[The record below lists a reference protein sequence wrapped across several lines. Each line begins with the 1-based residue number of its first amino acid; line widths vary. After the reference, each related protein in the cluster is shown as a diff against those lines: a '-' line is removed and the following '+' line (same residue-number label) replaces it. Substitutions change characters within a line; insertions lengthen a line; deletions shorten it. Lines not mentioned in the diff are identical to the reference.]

1 MSVLRTERVE
11 GVEVLCMDRPPAN
24 ALDLELVQAVS
35 NALTA
40 AAAGAARA
48 VVLAGRPGM
57 FSGGLDVPA
66 LLTLDR
72 PGVLAF
78 WSAFLRLTR
87 LLVGSPTPV
96 VAALTGH
103 APAGGAVLA
112 IHCDYRVAANGDF
125 VIGLNEVSVGLPV
138 PPSILR
144 CLEYLVGSRQSARL
158 AVQGLLLPMA
168 EAARLGLV
176 DELCPPDGVVE
187 RAVAVAQ
194 RLASLPPI
202 AMSAT
207 RRSCKAELLE
217 PVNEA
222 QEAELATSYWF
233 SDETQREMYRLAERL
248 GRR

>member
-1 MSVLRTERVE
+1 MSVLRTERVD
-11 GVEVLCMDRPPAN
+11 GVEVLRMDRPPAN
-24 ALDLELVQAVS
+24 ALDLELVQAIGD
-35 NALTA
+35 ALTA
-40 AAAGAARA
+40 AAARGARA
-48 VVLAGRPGM
+48 VVFAGRPGM

-72 PGVLAF
+72 ADVLGF
-78 WSAFLRLTR
+78 WTAFLGLTR
-87 LLVGSPTPV
+87 MLVGSPVPV
-96 VAALTGH
+96 VAAITGH

-112 IHCDYRVAANGDF
+112 IHCDYRVAADGDF

-144 CLEYLVGSRQSARL
+144 CLEYLVGSRQAARL
-158 AVQGLLLPMA
+158 AVQGLLVPMA
-168 EAARLGLV
+168 EAAQVGLV
-176 DELCPPDGVVE
+176 DELCHPDEVVE
-187 RAVAVAQ
+187 RAISVAQ

-217 PVNEA
+217 PLDEA

-233 SDETQREMYRLAERL
+233 SDETQREMRRLAERL

>member
-11 GVEVLCMDRPPAN
+11 GVEVLRMDRPPAN
-24 ALDLELVQAVS
+24 ALDLELVQALGDG
-35 NALTA
+35 LTA
-40 AAAGAARA
+40 AAAHGARA
-48 VVLAGRPGM
+48 VVFAGRPGM

-72 PGVLAF
+72 AGVLGF

-87 LLVGSPTPV
+87 MLVGSPAPV
-96 VAALTGH
+96 VAAVTGH

-112 IHCDYRVAANGDF
+112 IHCDYRVAADGEF

-144 CLEYLVGSRQSARL
+144 CLEYLVGRRQAARL
-158 AVQGLLLPMA
+158 AVQGLLVPMA
-168 EAARLGLV
+168 EAARVGLV
-176 DELCPPDGVVE
+176 DELCHLDEVVE
-187 RAVAVAQ
+187 RAIAVAQ

-217 PVNEA
+217 PLDEA

-233 SDETQREMYRLAERL
+233 SDETQREMRRLAERL